1 MSKSLGNFF
10 TVRDLL
16 AQGVPGEVIRFV
28 FLMTHYRKPMDWT
41 ASIAKEAEQHLRR
54 WRAITKGFMPT
65 KPDPEVESAL
75 ADDMNTSQAIHH
87 LHILAGGLMTFRSYR
102 VALENGY
109 IGPDISE
116 AAGIFLASAN
126 LLGLLTDDCG
136 AWEQNS
142 PNLDNLGQMLTTLR
156 IDALAKNDFSAVDAL
171 KSALVAAGVEV
182 QMSKLGVELYPGPNF
197 DPAKLDALK

>member
-1 MSKSLGNFF
+1 M
-10 TVRDLL
+10 
-16 AQGVPGEVIRFV
+16 
-28 FLMTHYRKPMDWT
+28 
-41 ASIAKEAEQHLRR
+41 
-54 WRAITKGFMPT
+54 
-65 KPDPEVESAL
+65 
-75 ADDMNTSQAIHH
+75 
-87 LHILAGGLMTFRSYR
+87 
-102 VALENGY
+102 
-109 IGPDISE
+109 
-116 AAGIFLASAN
+116 ASAN